1 MTRKILSFVFS
12 VVILGAIN
20 AQTKV
25 AIYGSLWEQGQ
36 ESKCNWYFHDDKA
49 VMELIYEVEGKNI
62 RALIGM
68 KSGSNQLFVNTIV
81 EGSAN
86 CTSIHI
92 DSIRPGSIENI
103 SFVRNGSPKEFDS
116 FGVCQRAQARTHTN
130 EFMMY
135 VFAHPAIQFSKFGDF
150 IKNDPAFQWLSTQS
164 GHDFP
169 VQSFVVKTNG
179 ELERSFLANSY
190 TEDFDSAIFGFIG
203 ACN

>member
-1 MTRKILSFVFS
+1 MTRKILSIVFS
-12 VVILGAIN
+12 VLVFSGIN

-25 AIYGSLWEQGQ
+25 AIYGSLWEQGA
-36 ESKCNWYFHDDKA
+36 ESKCNWYFQGDKA
-49 VMELIYEVEGKNI
+49 VMELIYDVEGKNI

-81 EGSAN
+81 DGAAN
-86 CTSIHI
+86 CTSIHK
-92 DSIRPGSIENI
+92 DSIRPGIMGNI
-103 SFVRNGSPKEFDS
+103 SFIRNGSPKEFES

-135 VFAHPAIQFSKFGDF
+135 VFSHPAIQFSKFAAF
-150 IKNDPAFQWLSTQS
+150 VKNDPAFQWLSTQS

-179 ELERSFLANSY
+179 ELERSFLANSF
-190 TEDFDSAIFGFIG
+190 TEDFDSGIFGFIG
-203 ACN
+203 ACQ